1 MAQKTNAARIL
12 DQAGIPYELM
22 PYEVDEADLS
32 ATTVAQKVGMSPELI
47 YKTLVTR
54 GDKTGILVACIPAH
68 YELNLKALAQVS
80 GNKKVE
86 VVPLKEVQPL
96 TGYIRGG
103 VSPLGTKKKY
113 PVFFQEDILLHE
125 KIAISAGTRGLQ
137 IYARAQDLLKATQGQ
152 VGPIAH
158 HSTTLD

>member
-12 DQAGIPYELM
+12 DQAGIAYELI
-22 PYEVDEADLS
+22 PYEVDESDLS
-32 ATTVAQKVGMSPELI
+32 ATTVAQKVGMPPELI

-54 GDKTGILVACIPAH
+54 GDKTGIMIACIPAH
-68 YELNLKALAQVS
+68 YELNLKSLAHVS

-86 VVPLKEVQPL
+86 VVALKEVQPL

-113 PVFFQEDILLHE
+113 PVYFQEDILTHE
-125 KIAISAGTRGLQ
+125 KIAVSAGTRGLQ
-137 IYARAQDLLKATQGQ
+137 IFALAEDLLKVTQAKA
-152 VGPIAH
+152 GPIANP
-158 HSTTLD
+158 S

>member
-1 MAQKTNAARIL
+1 MILMAQKTNAARIL
-12 DQAGIPYELM
+12 DQAGIAYELI

-32 ATTVAQKVGMSPELI
+32 ATTVAQKVNMPPELI

-54 GDKTGILVACIPAH
+54 GDKTGILIACIPAH

-80 GNKKVE
+80 GNKKME

-113 PVFFQEDILLHE
+113 PVYFQEDMLQHE
-125 KIAISAGTRGLQ
+125 KIAVSAGTRGLQ
-137 IYARAQDLLKATQGQ
+137 ILALSQDLLRITQGK

-158 HSTTLD
+158 PA